1 MRFTFPK
8 CNKRE
13 LKIRNVPSSLPFPYF
28 SFLLFSTEKEKEE
41 YNNRIIVALHY
52 LELARNYIR
61 D

>member
-13 LKIRNVPSSLPFPYF
+13 LKIRNVPSPLPFPYF

-41 YNNRIIVALHY
+41 YNNRIIVALH
-52 LELARNYIR
+52 
-61 D
+61 